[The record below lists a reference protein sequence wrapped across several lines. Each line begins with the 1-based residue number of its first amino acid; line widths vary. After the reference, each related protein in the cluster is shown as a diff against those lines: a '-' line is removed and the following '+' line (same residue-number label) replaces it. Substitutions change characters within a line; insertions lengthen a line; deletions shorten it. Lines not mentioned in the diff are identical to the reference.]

1 MCGVDFSKKRGVE
14 LVLRSTTFLT
24 TSKRAAAFHHFRCA
38 TQQTDARSAKI
49 GIRRSDLAIFSVFG
63 ARSCPQF
70 TLGATLVAKK
80 GLEVGSK

>member
-1 MCGVDFSKKRGVE
+1 MCGVDFSKTLGVE
-14 LVLRSTTFLT
+14 LVYDVSHV
-24 TSKRAAAFHHFRCA
+24 SKRAPPFHHFRCA
-38 TQQTDARSAKI
+38 TQKTDARGAKI
-49 GIRRSDLAIFSVFG
+49 GIRWSDLAIFSVFG